1 MKFHLPLLLAL
12 FSVTP
17 ALAEDGTIKI
27 LFVGDSLTEG
37 YGVSKDEA
45 YPTVVAEE
53 LNRKFKLRR
62 MAKRVEALNGGVAG
76 ATSAS
81 GLSRLRWF
89 LKAKPR
95 VLFLA
100 LGANDGLRGLSPADL
115 ERNLDG
121 TISLAKKEGMKVVL
135 AGMKLPPN
143 YGKKNGEEF
152 EAVYPRLAKKYNLP
166 LLPFILAGVG
176 GEKDLNT
183 EDGIHP
189 NAKGHQ
195 KVAALVVPYI
205 EEALQ

>member
-166 LLPFILAGVG
+166 LLPFILVGVG